1 MGQYCRNI
9 GICGKNLSTFV
20 PSDELR
26 LLNLGRELLG
36 YKTMT
41 PTVTTD
47 NEKKLILPL
56 KIFGGVAFGY
66 QVHNAIHTDEDFSRS
81 VVSVRVDKLQYRYM
95 SRVVAYFCF
104 PRIGIAVALR
114 PGDILI
120 FNAKEPHA
128 VSSRCRFDD
137 HVFCVSMYLKTAV
150 VGLNDNSIDLTPMQQ
165 SLFHNF
171 N

>member
-1 MGQYCRNI
+1 M
-9 GICGKNLSTFV
+9 
-20 PSDELR
+20 
-26 LLNLGRELLG
+26 
-36 YKTMT
+36 
-41 PTVTTD
+41 
-47 NEKKLILPL
+47 KKILPL

-81 VVSVRVDKLQYRYM
+81 VVTVHVDNLHYRYL

-114 PGDILI
+114 PGDIII
-120 FNAKEPHA
+120 FNAQEPHA

-137 HVFCVSMYLKTAV
+137 NVFCVSVYLKTAV

-165 SLFHNF
+165 SLFDNF